1 MKQHIKI
8 EDLKKNTRFSQD
20 VFFEDGHCLLLS
32 AGNPLGDRELRALRQ
47 WKIPF
52 VVTEGNI
59 LKDGEEIDL
68 EALESFDEEIPD
80 KSEASNT
87 IYIEGSQLSNAN
99 IEIVSKMVVFELPKE
114 LKDSSLYS
122 EYKDILK
129 ELHEVFDAIKENKKL
144 NEKHLSPYALRIKKN
159 G

>member
-52 VVTEGNI
+52 VVTEGTI

-114 LKDSSLYS
+114 LKDSSL
-122 EYKDILK
+122 
-129 ELHEVFDAIKENKKL
+129 F
-144 NEKHLSPYALRIKKN
+144 RI
-159 G
+159 